1 MNNSKWTSV
10 NNIGLAT
17 ITIRIELNSLLMPA
31 CLKICNKSLGF
42 NIRYDEEGFIWTYAN
57 LIQEKSTKYR
67 TG

>member
-42 NIRYDEEGFIWTYAN
+42 NIQYDEEGFV
-57 LIQEKSTKYR
+57 
-67 TG
+67 